1 MSTHGAGVVHCPN
14 SNFALRSGVCDVRA
28 LLDKGIRVGLGT
40 DVGGGT
46 NPSVLDAMRQ
56 ALSASVAACHMHDE
70 RAGRTFGVEKCGKE
84 DGAGGDGGGAG
95 GGAADGKQAS
105 LADDKKQLGVD
116 LEKACGAEDGADGGG
131 DGTGAGGEERQPL
144 TLAEVFHLATQG
156 GAEVLGLGDDVG
168 NFEPGKAFDALVVN
182 AEDSAAGRS
191 AFDVWRG
198 DSSMEVFQK
207 FVFLGDDRNIEHVFV
222 AGRRV
227 L

>member
-1 MSTHGAGVVHCPN
+1 
-14 SNFALRSGVCDVRA
+14 VCDVRA

-56 ALSASVAACHMHDE
+56 AMSASVAACQMADE
-70 RAGRTFGVEKCGKE
+70 RAGRTAFAVEKCGKA
-84 DGAGGDGGGAG
+84 DGAGKDGA
-95 GGAADGKQAS
+95 QTS
-105 LADDKKQLGVD
+105 LAEDKKQLGAD
-116 LEKACGAEDGADGGG
+116 LENAAGGGG
-131 DGTGAGGEERQPL
+131 DAPATKAAAKERQPL

-156 GAEVLGLGDDVG
+156 GAEVLGLGDVVG
-168 NFEPGKAFDALVVN
+168 NFAPGKAFDALVIN

-222 AGRRV
+222 NGRRV
-227 L
+227 Q